1 MLKLRAQLS
10 PEALF
15 QEIGGEAVIL
25 DLASS
30 TYFGLDQ
37 VGARLWQLLQDD
49 PDVAAA
55 CACLLQEYEVEA
67 ERLEKDINALLQ
79 QLAEARLVTLG

>member
-1 MLKLRAQLS
+1 MLTQRVLLS

-30 TYFGLDQ
+30 TYYGLDQ
-37 VGARLWQLLQDD
+37 VGARLWQLLQED
-49 PDVAAA
+49 PEVQTA
-55 CACLLQEYEVEA
+55 CRLLLQEYEVDA
-67 ERLEKDINALLQ
+67 EQLESDIGKLLQ
-79 QLAEARLVTLG
+79 QLAEAGLVTLG